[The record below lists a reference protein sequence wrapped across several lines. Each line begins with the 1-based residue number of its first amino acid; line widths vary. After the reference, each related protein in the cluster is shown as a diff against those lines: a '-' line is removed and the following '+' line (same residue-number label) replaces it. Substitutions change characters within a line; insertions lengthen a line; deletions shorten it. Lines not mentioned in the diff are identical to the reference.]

1 MWTQALTRRI
11 SSSNS
16 RLRLMLLKKILPP
29 ASSPIRAGLF
39 LFRRNVPARLHAVRH
54 SVLRERSF
62 VLAADVRVLHPV
74 GNGRASVRDVHAG
87 VLDRLL
93 ARRARLEPRA
103 VRAQPSGQAERVLR
117 PAVT

>member
-1 MWTQALTRRI
+1 MSTPTLTRRI

-16 RLRLMLLKKILPP
+16 RLRLTLLKKILPP

-62 VLAADVRVLHPV
+62 VLAADILVLHPV
-74 GNGRASVRDVHAG
+74 RNGRASVPDVHAG
-87 VLDRLL
+87 VVDRLL
-93 ARRARLEPRA
+93 ARRGRIAPGGARA
-103 VRAQPSGQAERVLR
+103 VTGSAAGPG
-117 PAVT
+117 PA